1 MPLPQDATGFRERL
15 PVSSRADTG
24 YVKPLKVRDP
34 RMRTAWLSMAC
45 PMLCLTLFGLAFAPP
60 RALAAEEA
68 PVTIDMQDKVEEAAA
83 KQLVKPE
90 TALWTFD
97 FVRPYPGGGQIVCGK
112 ISYQDSTKKYRG
124 PYRFFATVRSDK
136 VVKVTLQEAS
146 RANGQSLDFDF
157 AALCDR
163 K

>member
-1 MPLPQDATGFRERL
+1 
-15 PVSSRADTG
+15 
-24 YVKPLKVRDP
+24 
-34 RMRTAWLSMAC
+34 MRTAWIPVAF
-45 PMLCLTLFGLAFAPP
+45 TVLALLHAPVNA
-60 RALAAEEA
+60 RAAEET
-68 PVTIDMQDKVEEAAA
+68 PVSIDMQDKVEDAAA
-83 KQLVKPE
+83 RQLIKPE

-97 FVRPYPGGGQIVCGK
+97 FIRPDPGGGQIVCGK

-124 PYRFFATVRSDK
+124 PYRFFASVRSDK

-146 RANGQSLDFDF
+146 RTHGQSLDFDF